1 MIYKTYNFVDSYSNA
16 DGSQKSSM
24 VLGELSK
31 VIRNQPKAV
40 ISALKDAGIALPKNV
55 TRKQLTRLIIT
66 NKRNRKMSENLAIL
80 ITANVTPSNGMI
92 PKGVEK
98 FDNLVDPNGGNGKY
112 YYNTNGDEPLP
123 TLSGSAGLQGL
134 AKGTEQLAG
143 TEREKGNWFETI
155 TKIFQGGKTKQA
167 DAGTTDADKQ
177 RLKRFGD
184 WFNKNRDTI
193 GQVGSTIYGSLQANG
208 KIPTT
213 GGDGG
218 GGGNDNDLPAATWF
232 ERNKNA
238 VLIGGVI
245 ALGAIAYFATRKGK
259 KGGKK

>member
-24 VLGELSK
+24 VLGELGK

-40 ISALKDAGIALPKNV
+40 FSALKDAGIALPKNV
-55 TRKQLTRLIIT
+55 TRKQLTRLIIA

-80 ITANVTPSNGMI
+80 ITANVTPSLGMI
-92 PKGVEK
+92 PKGADK
-98 FDNLVDPNGGNGKY
+98 FDNLIDPTTGGSEDKI
-112 YYNTNGDEPLP
+112 P
-123 TLSGSAGLQGL
+123 TLPASAGLQGL
-134 AKGTEQLAG
+134 AKGTGELAG
-143 TEREKGNWFETI
+143 TEKEKGNWFETI

-167 DAGTTDADKQ
+167 DAGTTDAEKKG
-177 RLKRFGD
+177 LKRFAD

-193 GQVGSTIYGSLQANG
+193 GQVGTTIYGSLQANG

-213 GGDGG
+213 GGDGS
-218 GGGNDNDLPAATWF
+218 GGGNNNNLPPATWF

-245 ALGAIAYFATRKGK
+245 ALGAIAYFATRKAKKGK
-259 KGGKK
+259 K

>member
-55 TRKQLTRLIIT
+55 TRKQLTRLIIA

-98 FDNLVDPNGGNGKY
+98 FDNLVDP
-112 YYNTNGDEPLP
+112 TSP
-123 TLSGSAGLQGL
+123 TYGPQTEAQAQAAAQQA
-134 AKGTEQLAG
+134 AKGPIAVE
-143 TEREKGNWFETI
+143 EKGKWFETI
-155 TKIFQGGKTKQA
+155 AKIFQGGKTKQA

-213 GGDGG
+213 GGGG
-218 GGGNDNDLPAATWF
+218 GGNDNDNDLPAATWF

>member
-55 TRKQLTRLIIT
+55 TRKQLTRLIIA

-80 ITANVTPSNGMI
+80 ITANVTPSLGMI
-92 PKGVEK
+92 PKGRDK
-98 FDNLVDPNGGNGKY
+98 FDNLVDP
-112 YYNTNGDEPLP
+112 TTSP
-123 TLSGSAGLQGL
+123 TYGPQTEAEAKATAQQAAQGPI
-134 AKGTEQLAG
+134 AVE
-143 TEREKGNWFETI
+143 EKGKWFETI
-155 TKIFQGGKTKQA
+155 TKIFQGAKTKQA

-184 WFNKNRDTI
+184 WFTKNRDTI
-193 GQVGSTIYGSLQANG
+193 GQVGATIYGSLQTNG
-208 KIPTT
+208 TIPTT
-213 GGDGG
+213 GGGSG
-218 GGGNDNDLPAATWF
+218 GGGNNNLPPTTWF

>member
-55 TRKQLTRLIIT
+55 TRKQLTRLIIA

-80 ITANVTPSNGMI
+80 ITANVTPSLGMI
-92 PKGVEK
+92 PKGRDK
-98 FDNLVDPNGGNGKY
+98 FDNLVDP
-112 YYNTNGDEPLP
+112 TQGDKPLP
-123 TLSGSAGLQGL
+123 TLNTSAGLQGL
-134 AKGTEQLAG
+134 AKGTGQLAG
-143 TEREKGNWFETI
+143 TEKEKGNWFETI

-167 DAGTTDADKQ
+167 DAGTTNADKQ

-193 GQVGSTIYGSLQANG
+193 GQVGATIYGSLQENG
-208 KIPTT
+208 TIPTT
-213 GGDGG
+213 GGGSG
-218 GGGNDNDLPAATWF
+218 GGGNNNDLPTATWF

-259 KGGKK
+259 KGGRK

>member
-55 TRKQLTRLIIT
+55 TRKQLTRLIIA

-80 ITANVTPSNGMI
+80 ITANVTPSLGMI

-98 FDNLVDPNGGNGKY
+98 FDNLVDP
-112 YYNTNGDEPLP
+112 TQGDTPLP
-123 TLSGSAGLQGL
+123 TLPTSAGLQGL
-134 AKGTEQLAG
+134 AKGTGQLAG
-143 TEREKGNWFETI
+143 TEKEKGNWFETI

-193 GQVGSTIYGSLQANG
+193 GQVGATIYGSLQANG

-213 GGDGG
+213 GGDGSG
-218 GGGNDNDLPAATWF
+218 GGGNNNNLPPATWF

-259 KGGKK
+259 KGGRK